1 MVEVGVVEIKFSDM
15 ERFIREVRDRLL
27 TDTGQMTIPKDS
39 VFSVHISDTEVI
51 DCDCCD
57 LKTLVVNVYGMG
69 SGPALYKKEP
79 RNEIN

>member
-1 MVEVGVVEIKFSDM
+1 MVDVGVVEIQFSDM
-15 ERFIREVRDRLL
+15 EKFIREVRDRLL

-39 VFSVHISDTEVI
+39 VFSVHISDTDIV

>member
-39 VFSVHISDTEVI
+39 VFSVHVSDTEII

-57 LKTLVVNVYGMG
+57 LKTLVVNLYGIG
-69 SGPALYKKEP
+69 SGPALYKQEP

>member
-1 MVEVGVVEIKFSDM
+1 
-15 ERFIREVRDRLL
+15 
-27 TDTGQMTIPKDS
+27 

-69 SGPALYKKEP
+69 SGPALYKQEP